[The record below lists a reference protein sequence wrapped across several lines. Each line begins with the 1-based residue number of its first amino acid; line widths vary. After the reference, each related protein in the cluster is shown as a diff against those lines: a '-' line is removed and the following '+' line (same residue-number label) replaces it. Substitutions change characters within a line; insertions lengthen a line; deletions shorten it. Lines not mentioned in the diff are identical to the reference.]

1 MLLPPVAT
9 TFSTPLAVAE
19 RLSSSPSTI
28 TTSLSPFIPE
38 RLKKPP
44 SLSSPVEFKYFGVAS
59 PIVLNLK
66 PFTEPPLL

>member
-9 TFSTPLAVAE
+9 MLSTPLAVAE

-28 TTSLSPFIPE
+28 TTSLSPLIPK
-38 RLKKPP
+38 RLKSPP
-44 SLSSPVEFKYFGVAS
+44 SLSNPVEFKYFGLWS
-59 PIVLNLK
+59 PTVLNLK